1 MSEILVTYASKHG
14 HTGKIAARIARAA
27 AEAGASVELRDVEG
41 AAHVDLADYDAV
53 VVGSSIHAGKH
64 PREIIDWARE
74 HHAALNALP
83 SAFFTVCLSAAEDTA
98 GARRPTR
105 GYLDAF
111 LQAPGWT
118 PATPATSAGA
128 LQSREYAF
136 MPRL

>member
-64 PREIIDWARE
+64 SREIIDWARE

-83 SAFFTVCLSAAEDTA
+83 SAFFTVCLSGAGDTA
-98 GARRPTR
+98 ERRSATTR
-105 GYLDAF
+105 CSGEF
-111 LQAPGWT
+111 LQA
-118 PATPATSAGA
+118 AGGTRA
-128 LQSREYAF
+128 
-136 MPRL
+136 